1 MILKNKRIAI
11 IGLGYVGLP
20 LAISFSKKYNV
31 VGFDV
36 NQKRVDDLKKNKD
49 VNNEYNI
56 SDLDK
61 SQKKNLFITNI
72 KEDIEK
78 CNIFIITVPTPIKD
92 NNQPDLSF
100 IINATQIVTKFIKK
114 NDIIIYESTVY
125 PGVTENICI
134 PLIEKK
140 TKKILNKD
148 FYCGYSPERIN
159 PGDKKNNITSV
170 IKVTSGSNKYSANI
184 IDKLYKSIIKAG
196 TFKVSSIKVAEA
208 SKVIEN
214 IQRDVNIALANELS
228 IIFNKINIETKE
240 VINAASTKWN
250 YIKYLPGLV
259 GGHCIGIDPYYLDHL
274 AKKNNYKTK
283 IITSARKLNNSIARY
298 IYNQCKKYI
307 KNEFSHLKKINILI
321 MGISY
326 KENSSDL
333 RNSKTI
339 DLINFLINSKYNVE
353 IFEPLLIDQDKNN
366 FKKFNFVNPLKNKYD
381 MIILTVPHNYFMKMG
396 FKKIRSFGKKKFIFF
411 DIKGVFPSK
420 YSSFRL

>member
-140 TKKILNKD
+140 N
-148 FYCGYSPERIN
+148 
-159 PGDKKNNITSV
+159 KKNS
-170 IKVTSGSNKYSANI
+170 
-184 IDKLYKSIIKAG
+184 
-196 TFKVSSIKVAEA
+196 
-208 SKVIEN
+208 
-214 IQRDVNIALANELS
+214 
-228 IIFNKINIETKE
+228 
-240 VINAASTKWN
+240 
-250 YIKYLPGLV
+250 
-259 GGHCIGIDPYYLDHL
+259 
-274 AKKNNYKTK
+274 
-283 IITSARKLNNSIARY
+283 
-298 IYNQCKKYI
+298 
-307 KNEFSHLKKINILI
+307 
-321 MGISY
+321 
-326 KENSSDL
+326 
-333 RNSKTI
+333 
-339 DLINFLINSKYNVE
+339 
-353 IFEPLLIDQDKNN
+353 
-366 FKKFNFVNPLKNKYD
+366 
-381 MIILTVPHNYFMKMG
+381 
-396 FKKIRSFGKKKFIFF
+396 
-411 DIKGVFPSK
+411 
-420 YSSFRL
+420 